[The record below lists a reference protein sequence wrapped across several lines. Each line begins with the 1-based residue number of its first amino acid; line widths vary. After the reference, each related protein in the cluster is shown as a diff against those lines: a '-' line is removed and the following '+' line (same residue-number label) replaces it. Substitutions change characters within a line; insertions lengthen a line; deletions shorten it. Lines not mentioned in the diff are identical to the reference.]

1 MVRNFL
7 VCNFSYLE
15 IVDILQI
22 KKHVSIMPIPPP
34 HPLSYMKVWIGHC
47 VLIIIGCS
55 RTQGGNM
62 CVLRKPD

>member
-1 MVRNFL
+1 M
-7 VCNFSYLE
+7 Y
-15 IVDILQI
+15 
-22 KKHVSIMPIPPP
+22 HA
-34 HPLSYMKVWIGHC
+34 HPLPPSYMKVWIRHC